1 MERGRDMRDLIGWI
15 GLIAFAVCGTAGLL
29 ISAVVG
35 LLMFCWGFKLRFR
48 EYED

>member
-1 MERGRDMRDLIGWI
+1 MRDWIGWI
-15 GLIAFAVCGTAGLL
+15 GLIVFAVCGTAGLL

-35 LLMFCWGFKLRFR
+35 LLMFCWGFKPRFG